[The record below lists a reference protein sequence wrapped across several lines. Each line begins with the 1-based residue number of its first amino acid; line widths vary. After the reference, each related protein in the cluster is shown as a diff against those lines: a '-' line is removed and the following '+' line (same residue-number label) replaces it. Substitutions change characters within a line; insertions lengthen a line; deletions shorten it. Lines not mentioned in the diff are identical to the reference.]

1 MSLNCSNIRHIGVHK
16 EQFDAIEK
24 KADVVILSCIEDG
37 RVLSFRRMNDLNG
50 PREYS
55 VDDVIH
61 VLYEFGKQHS
71 ALKIGI
77 DAPANGH
84 VAVISESNIY
94 EDIHGDIMV
103 DCE

>member
-1 MSLNCSNIRHIGVHK
+1 MDCSNIHHVSIHK

-24 KADVVILSCIEDG
+24 KADAVILSCVEDG
-37 RVLSFRRMNDLNG
+37 RVLSFRRMNDLSETQ
-50 PREYS
+50 EYS
-55 VDDVIH
+55 VDDVIR
-61 VLYEFGKQHS
+61 VLHKFGKQNPM
-71 ALKIGI
+71 LKIGI

-84 VAVISESNIY
+84 VAVLGESNIY